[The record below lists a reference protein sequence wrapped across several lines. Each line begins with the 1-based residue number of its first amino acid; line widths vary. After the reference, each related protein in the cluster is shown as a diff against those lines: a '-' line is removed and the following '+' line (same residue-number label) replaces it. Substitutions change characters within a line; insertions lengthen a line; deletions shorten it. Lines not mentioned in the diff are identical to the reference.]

1 MQKFLTVFCFV
12 LLFSA
17 MAMGQGAVDITV
29 TVSDN
34 APSPNSKVLN
44 FGLDLNATTGIDPL
58 LGESDLPPFPPPG
71 VFEARWNLQP
81 FGAGNL
87 STYKDYRNAPA
98 FPYTGAV
105 ENRLWWQLG
114 EDATTFTINY
124 DLPAEATILIKDV
137 VLDGGIFNSGVLS
150 GSGSYTITV
159 EVTEAK
165 FIISY
170 DNINVADP
178 GPTFSVNPVSLVFG
192 NVAVGNNSTEQLT
205 VSNTGTT
212 NPLTITSA
220 SIINT
225 DYAVVP
231 NPPTA
236 FPVVINAGDNYNF
249 DVTFTPALEGVS
261 AGDVEF
267 VHDAAGSPSTVPV
280 TGNGTDPTLSQ
291 LLFKADQRL
300 RYDNDTYTD
309 TLQLVYNGEPLN
321 ALSFKLKSNPPDA
334 DPDNVLIL
342 TGVEKGSDIASA
354 DWNFFFEEK
363 GAGDSAYFIVLI
375 YGQDSTTL
383 TSGTYEDLVRFTY
396 DIINITGID
405 TLRSYFR
412 LDEVESSLINGDPAE
427 VTGDDDQ
434 VIDVVNQLDI
444 FYGDIN
450 NDGVVDLA
458 DLILIREYILE
469 RIDFTPEEFERA
481 DLAPWASGNLAPSP
495 DGKVNVQDLA
505 LLQNIILTGTYPSG
519 EPSAARPGMNMFTL
533 NNNSSVKTGAATT
546 VKIYINSEA
555 ITVHTSSDESII
567 GMQLEL
573 SGIDNINQGMVI
585 GTGLG
590 SSFYYYDQSADGFLR
605 TLLYD
610 RAGKIEL
617 PAGENYAAS
626 IPVKIN
632 NPDAITVE
640 NVVLVNSSLQKI
652 PNINVE
658 IILDGSTAIPTDY
671 SLSQNYPNPFNPETQ
686 IQFSIP
692 QEGFVVIKIYDM
704 LGQEVATLFNGH
716 TLQGRYTLN
725 WNGKDNSGNNL
736 SSGTYVY
743 RMTAGDFVSAKKMV
757 LVK

>member
-29 TVSDN
+29 TVSNN

-58 LGESDLPPFPPPG
+58 LGESDLPPFPPVE

-87 STYKDYRNAPA
+87 STYQDYRNAPA
-98 FPYTGAV
+98 FPFSGNV
-105 ENRLWWQLG
+105 EHRLWWQLG

-150 GSGSYTITV
+150 GSGSYVITV
-159 EVTEAK
+159 SVTEAK
-165 FIISY
+165 FIVSY
-170 DNINVADP
+170 TNIDVEDL
-178 GPTFSVNPVSLVFG
+178 GPTFSVNPALLNFG
-192 NVAVGNNSTEQLT
+192 NVPVGSNSTETLT

-231 NPPTA
+231 NPPTT

-363 GAGDSAYFIVLI
+363 GAGDSSYFIVLI

-383 TSGTYEDLVRFTY
+383 SSGTYEDLVRFTY
-396 DIINITGID
+396 DVINITGTD

-450 NDGVVDLA
+450 NDGFVDLA

-481 DLAPWASGNLAPSP
+481 DLAPWASGNLTPSP

-519 EPSAARPGMNMFTL
+519 EPSSAGRVMNQFIT
-533 NNNSSVKTGAATT
+533 NNQVIKSGAATT
-546 VKIYINSEA
+546 VTLFISNTGIIAKTN
-555 ITVHTSSDESII
+555 SDESII

-632 NPDAITVE
+632 KPDAITVE

-658 IILDGSTAIPTDY
+658 IILDGSSAIPTDY

-757 LVK
+757 LIK